1 MKFRAFS
8 SQSEYDVFF
17 SKVFSVFEFWT
28 FLKMSIFHSALDF
41 LKNSSQQYI
50 LFLKILKDS
59 LSSFLINI
67 LIHRHQILLT
77 PLHKLQ
83 INHFFYID
91 Q

>member
-1 MKFRAFS
+1 MRAFS

-50 LFLKILKDS
+50 LLKLLKAEVTFRKLVKLLLIYIIVPLLNIHKIIISTNINYDS
-59 LSSFLINI
+59 I
-67 LIHRHQILLT
+67 
-77 PLHKLQ
+77 
-83 INHFFYID
+83 
-91 Q
+91 

>member
-1 MKFRAFS
+1 MYKIYRNIFFDQKTKFRAFS

-50 LFLKILKDS
+50 LILKILKAEVIFRK
-59 LSSFLINI
+59 LVKLLLNI
-67 LIHRHQILLT
+67 LLFL
-77 PLHKLQ
+77 
-83 INHFFYID
+83 Y
-91 Q
+91 